1 MKAIKSFILLI
12 LLASSSLTF
21 SQGNIFPEGR
31 KWIIRE
37 YKINPTVNY
46 NNIITCLVSGDTILA
61 GHSYKKVHFT
71 NHATNDTDVSMLI
84 RRDGS
89 KIYQR
94 YGSYGK
100 WNPDT
105 LVFDEN
111 WQKGDKTTLPFGHNA
126 DGTISSY
133 AEIFETGQIEG
144 RKYWNINDS
153 YTWVQDVGYITTRLF
168 FDAYG
173 INYGGSLY
181 DVICCVEANGDTLY
195 VNRDILHSSF
205 SQVGNML
212 EDGRQ
217 WVTGVFEVLDIENDS
232 QVEYL
237 KYIIAE
243 EGYGYCLNITIN
255 GDTTIEGNV
264 YKKMYSRHFWSQ
276 ENITTDD
283 QLEALIRYKEGKY
296 LYRFLSEKNIEE
308 YKQKYPQSFYGDD
321 FLLFDEN
328 LVVGDTTD
336 KKEIITEVVDT
347 LYPQYSDKVLKYWKI
362 KDDPKLYRN
371 YFRYF
376 NDIKWVSGVGF
387 PTTLRMHPEYEVDC
401 LCEDVLLYCVAAN
414 GDTLYRNNYYWY
426 PHLTNIPT
434 IPEFEI
440 STKVLNGGVVVYI
453 DATVEWTATLY
464 NSNGVTVAQQQGN
477 GNEAFLSTDSKGTHI
492 LVVKAGGRVVKKKI
506 MLR

>member
-105 LVFDEN
+105 LVFDES

-195 VNRDILHSSF
+195 VNRDILHFIQTDINNLSADNISITPA
-205 SQVGNML
+205 
-212 EDGRQ
+212 DGGCL
-217 WVTGVFEVLDIENDS
+217 VTLD
-232 QVEYL
+232 
-237 KYIIAE
+237 
-243 EGYGYCLNITIN
+243 T
-255 GDTTIEGNV
+255 DTG
-264 YKKMYSRHFWSQ
+264 
-276 ENITTDD
+276 
-283 QLEALIRYKEGKY
+283 
-296 LYRFLSEKNIEE
+296 
-308 YKQKYPQSFYGDD
+308 
-321 FLLFDEN
+321 
-328 LVVGDTTD
+328 
-336 KKEIITEVVDT
+336 
-347 LYPQYSDKVLKYWKI
+347 
-362 KDDPKLYRN
+362 
-371 YFRYF
+371 
-376 NDIKWVSGVGF
+376 
-387 PTTLRMHPEYEVDC
+387 
-401 LCEDVLLYCVAAN
+401 
-414 GDTLYRNNYYWY
+414 
-426 PHLTNIPT
+426 
-434 IPEFEI
+434 
-440 STKVLNGGVVVYI
+440 
-453 DATVEWTATLY
+453 EWTATLY